1 MIRFVTTVL
10 RDVPGCPNALIKEE
24 VLSSAIE
31 FCESSG
37 IYTAKLTESVLKDA
51 ESLTITVPANTG
63 LVEINNIVV
72 DGIATYEIYAD
83 GTTIDFDG
91 KAISDYD
98 MDVYVS
104 LKPLRSAT
112 ELPDIL
118 YNDWYQTIAA
128 GAKAK
133 LMVMPEKPWTNPK
146 FAGLHSGVFEDGAKS
161 AMRKAFAK
169 NMPTEKRISRRMGIW
184 LI

>member
-1 MIRFVTTVL
+1 MIRFITTVL
-10 RDVPGCPNALIKEE
+10 RDVPGCPNSLIKEE

-37 IYTAKLTESVLKDA
+37 IYTAKLTESVLKAA
-51 ESLTITVPANTG
+51 ESLTITVPANTA
-63 LVEINNIVV
+63 LVEINKIVV
-72 DGIATYEIYAD
+72 GEVTTYEIDND
-83 GTTIDFDG
+83 GATIDFDG
-91 KAISDYD
+91 KAATDYD
-98 MDVYVS
+98 MEVYVS

-133 LMVMPEKPWTNPK
+133 LMVMPEKPWTNLK
-146 FAGLHSGVFEDGAKS
+146 VAGLHGSLFENGAS
-161 AMRKAFAK
+161 AATRKAFLR
-169 NMPTEKRISRRMGIW
+169 NLSTEKRISRRMGI
-184 LI
+184 

>member
-1 MIRFVTTVL
+1 MNRFITTVL

-31 FCESSG
+31 FCEKSG
-37 IYTAKLTESVLKDA
+37 IYKAKLTESVLKDA
-51 ESLTITVPANTG
+51 ESLTITVPANTA
-63 LVEINNIVV
+63 LVEFNKIVV
-72 DGIATYEIYAD
+72 DEVTTYEIDND

-91 KAISDYD
+91 KAATDYT
-98 MDVYVS
+98 MAVYVS
-104 LKPLRSAT
+104 LKPLRSVTA
-112 ELPDIL
+112 LPDAL

-146 FAGLHSGVFEDGAKS
+146 FAGLHAQVFESGAKS
-161 AMRKAFAK
+161 AMRTAFLK
-169 NMPTEKRISRRMGIW
+169 NMPTEKRISRRMGI
-184 LI
+184 

>member
-31 FCESSG
+31 FCERSG
-37 IYTAKLTESVLKDA
+37 IYTTKLTESVLKDA
-51 ESLTITVPANTG
+51 ETHDITVPENTG
-63 LVEINNIVV
+63 LVDINKIVV
-72 DGIATYEIYAD
+72 DDVTTYEIDND
-83 GTTIDFDG
+83 GVTIDFDG
-91 KAISDYD
+91 KAASNYT
-98 MDVYVS
+98 MAVYVS

-112 ELPDIL
+112 ALPDFL
-118 YNDWYQTIAA
+118 FNDWFQPIAA

-146 FAGLHSGVFEDGAKS
+146 AFGVHAQVFESGVGS
-161 AMRKAFAK
+161 AMQRAITKD
-169 NMPTEKRISRRMGIW
+169 MLTEKRISRRMGI
-184 LI
+184 